1 MTRMRSRSTWV
12 WLLCSL
18 TGTLL
23 IAMPDPDRRLFS
35 ISETHGPGVAD
46 LIGAVVLTTG
56 WLVLDRQIWLGRR
69 RLLAMRRRRL
79 LALVLIALA
88 GAVIV
93 AFSVRRDAGM
103 WWLLG
108 AALLAGAQVIAAAAV
123 VADSGSGRPSG
134 MRRRRRSANQ
144 PSPAPHRVGR
154 REEA

>member
-18 TGTLL
+18 VGTLL

-35 ISETHGPGVAD
+35 ISETHGPGVVD

-69 RLLAMRRRRL
+69 RLLAMGRRRL
-79 LALVLIALA
+79 LALVLMALA

-93 AFSVRRDAGM
+93 AFSVQRDAGM

-108 AALLAGAQVIAAAAV
+108 AALLAGAQVVAAAV
-123 VADSGSGRPSG
+123 VTTDAEGGRPSEV
-134 MRRRRRSANQ
+134 RRPRSWANQ
-144 PSPAPHRVGR
+144 LSPATRRVGR
-154 REEA
+154 REGA